1 MKMGRRVLA
10 AMREVTREERVES
23 EKELYKQ
30 RMWSKVSSWLADYDQ
45 AEPKIATGQTTIA
58 EKLKAIDFF
67 EEDENLSKLSN

>member
-45 AEPKIATGQTTIA
+45 AEPKIATG
-58 EKLKAIDFF
+58 
-67 EEDENLSKLSN
+67 

>member
-1 MKMGRRVLA
+1 MKMGKRVLA
-10 AMREVTREERVES
+10 AMRQVTREERVES

-45 AEPKIATGQTTIA
+45 ADARMPTIA

-67 EEDENLSKLSN
+67 EEEENLSKLSN